1 MSGSCPCRSWFRR
14 LDPAAGLFVFLND
27 VAGQAAAVGYGDAL
41 LLGPCAHLPAAFP
54 VRGCSRPAARQPPRP
69 REPGMLHKRSETAT
83 EIGGVPG
90 IQV

>member
-1 MSGSCPCRSWFRR
+1 MSGSCPCRSWFRG

-27 VAGQAAAVGYGDAL
+27 VAGQPAAVGYGDAL
-41 LLGPCAHLPAAFP
+41 LLGPGAHLPGACP
-54 VRGCSRPAARQPPRP
+54 VRGCSRPAARRPPPARQ
-69 REPGMLHKRSETAT
+69 PGMLHKRSETAA